1 MDKLEI
7 KRALLYN
14 KPRLLWDYTFF
25 IPPLIEW
32 GGYIAITLSVRS
44 PFRNRYLSF
53 YWKKWFY
60 IWYMALAWW
69 LVPCLPFQGLPHI
82 YFLFTVWL
90 RIFHVCHNE
99 NFRNSYL
106 SFYWKKWFYIWYM
119 ALAWWLVP
127 CLPFP
132 GLPHIYFLFTVRLTN
147 ERVGVFLARRSV
159 QHLVILKVAGGRVKC
174 RRRILAA
181 TASNES
187 PG

>member
-1 MDKLEI
+1 VG
-7 KRALLYN
+7 LYCN
-14 KPRLLWDYTFF
+14 HLVRP
-25 IPPLIEW
+25 
-32 GGYIAITLSVRS
+32 SVRS
-44 PFRNRYLSF
+44 HFRKRYLSF

-82 YFLFTVWL
+82 YFLFTVWFG
-90 RIFHVCHNE
+90 IFHICRNE

-132 GLPHIYFLFTVRLTN
+132 GLPHITSCLQCNLEFFMFAVMKTFVTVISASTGRNDFIFDIWLSYGDLYRVSPFQVYRATYK
-147 ERVGVFLARRSV
+147 ERVGVFLARRSM
-159 QHLVILKVAGGRVKC
+159 QHLVAI
-174 RRRILAA
+174 
-181 TASNES
+181 SSDN
-187 PG
+187 